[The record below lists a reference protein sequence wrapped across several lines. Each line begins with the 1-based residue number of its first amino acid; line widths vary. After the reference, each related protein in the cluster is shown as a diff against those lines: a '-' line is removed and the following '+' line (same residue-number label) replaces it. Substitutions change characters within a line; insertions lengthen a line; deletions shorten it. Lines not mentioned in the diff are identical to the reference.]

1 MSATGIYHV
10 DCIPDHLGSVYVAF
24 LYKVCGGVFF
34 VGAPRAVTAV
44 WGYGG

>member
-10 DCIPDHLGSVYVAF
+10 DCIPDHLGGVAF
-24 LYKVCGGVFF
+24 LYKMCGGVFF